1 MVQGFMDLY
10 FGKELNSSTASY
22 FLLGAIAL
30 ERHLFDDFDR
40 ARLFCLQ
47 VQTLIALGEPA

>member
-1 MVQGFMDLY
+1 MDLY

-22 FLLGAIAL
+22 FLLGAVAL